1 VNEIGPPPANLAAA
15 LEAASA
21 ARRGMQEVAFLVGE
35 RVFTHGEVH
44 DGAARTASVLEA
56 AGAGRGD
63 RVLVAVPDGL
73 EFVWAFLG
81 AVRLGAVAVPVNPRL
96 TLDDHRQMLEVAGA
110 TVVVAGAELAARFEG
125 RARVVLAEGLEHELA
140 GAPRLPVA
148 DVAPHDPAYAQFT
161 SGTTGVPKAA
171 VHRHADPRVY
181 FDAFARP
188 AAAIGAG
195 DTLLSVSK
203 MFFAYGLGNSLFFTV
218 FAGCRAVLHPGHPRP
233 EEVAALIR
241 RHGVTVL
248 FSVPTF
254 YARLLGLRGPN
265 AMVGLRGPNAMVGLR
280 GPNAM
285 VGLRGPTAVAG
296 CEEGEAWP
304 SLRAAVSAGE
314 TLTPAL
320 AERIRAALGC
330 PVLDGLG
337 STEVGQTFV
346 SNTLEDQRDGT
357 VGRALPPYEVAVR
370 DADGSDLPAGETGA
384 LWVRGPTVLLE
395 YLNRPDATA
404 AVKQGEWLGTGDRA
418 AIEADGFVRH
428 HGRVDDI
435 EIVGGINV
443 GPLEIEGVLARHS
456 AVTEVAV
463 VALRDELGASRLEA
477 FVVPVPGA
485 GPLEELADEL
495 QALARTHLAAFKV
508 PRAVRFVEALP
519 RTPTGKLRRF
529 VLRSGDWPPL

>member
-1 VNEIGPPPANLAAA
+1 MNLAAV
-15 LEAASA
+15 LEAAGA
-21 ARRGMQEVAFLVGE
+21 ERGGLGDVAFLVGE
-35 RVFTHGEVH
+35 RAFTHGAVH
-44 DGAARTASVLEA
+44 DGAARTATVLAA

-63 RVLVAVPDGL
+63 RVLVAVPDGI

-81 AVRLGAVAVPVNPRL
+81 AVRLGAIAVPVNPGV
-96 TLDDHRQMLEVAGA
+96 TLDDHRQMLEVSGA
-110 TVVVAGAELAARFEG
+110 RVVVAGAELAARFEG
-125 RARVVLAEGLEHELA
+125 RARVVVAEGLEHDLA
-140 GAPRLPVA
+140 GVPPCPAIAVDA
-148 DVAPHDPAYAQFT
+148 GDAAYAQFT
-161 SGTTGVPKAA
+161 SGTTGAPKAA

-203 MFFAYGLGNSLFFTV
+203 MFFAYGLGNSLFFTL
-218 FAGCRAVLHPGHPRP
+218 FAGCRAVLQRGHPRP
-233 EEVAALIR
+233 EEVAALAR

-254 YARLLGLRGPN
+254 YARL
-265 AMVGLRGPNAMVGLR
+265 VGG
-280 GPNAM
+280 
-285 VGLRGPTAVAG
+285 
-296 CEEGEAWP
+296 EEGGGWP

-314 TLTPAL
+314 ALTPAL
-320 AERIRAALGC
+320 AERIRASLGC

-346 SNTLEDQRDGT
+346 SNTLEHQRDGT
-357 VGRALPPYEVAVR
+357 VGRALPPYQVAVR
-370 DADGSDLPAGETGA
+370 DGDGSDLSPGEMGA

-395 YLNRPDATA
+395 YLDRPDATA
-404 AVKQGEWLGTGDRA
+404 AAKRGEWLVTGDRA
-418 AIEADGFVRH
+418 VIERDGFVHH

-443 GPLEIEGVLARHS
+443 GPLEIEGVLSRHP

-463 VALRDELGASRLEA
+463 VAVRDELGGSRLEA
-477 FVVPVPGA
+477 FVVPVAGA
-485 GPLEELADEL
+485 GPADDLAAELVG
-495 QALARTHLAAFKV
+495 LARAQLAAYKV
-508 PRAVRFVEALP
+508 PRAVRFVDALP

-529 VLRSGDWPPL
+529 VLRSGGWPPPPLDAA